1 MRIFFSG
8 VAKSGR
14 DKLQE
19 GFLEICKKNG
29 KTTRVFNIGDMMFE
43 KAKKIG
49 LNIEFA
55 KILEI
60 PESTLKS
67 LRSAVF
73 EEIINSKL
81 KEDVI
86 LINSHSSFWWK
97 NGPMHAFELHYLKL
111 LKPDVYVTV
120 VDDPTKIIKRIEE
133 DKHWGKGVISLE
145 ELAIWQE
152 LEVYTTEILAELQ
165 GKKHFVVYSFFDPK
179 HFFDL
184 LFSKKKIAY
193 ISFPITHIS
202 KQSKQ
207 KLEEFLKEISKF
219 VTPIIPAELKQSK
232 KEKLNKK
239 IIALLNNQLV
249 RRDFRFI
256 KQSDFVIVYLPEL
269 IYSSGVDAE
278 INYAHSI
285 NKKIFIVFP
294 KKKVSPFVNYYA
306 DKVFYSTKEL
316 INYLGAV
323 C

>member
-1 MRIFFSG
+1 MKIFFTG

-29 KTTRVFNIGDMMFE
+29 KTTRVFNVGDMMFE

-49 LNIEFA
+49 LNVEFA
-55 KILEI
+55 KVLEI

-73 EEIINSKL
+73 EEIINSNP

-97 NGPMHAFELHYLKL
+97 NGPMHAFELHYLNL
-111 LKPDVYVTV
+111 IKPDVYVTV
-120 VDDPTKIIKRIEE
+120 VDEPTAIIKRIEE

-152 LEVYTTEILAELQ
+152 LEIYTTEILAELQ
-165 GKKHFVVYSFFDPK
+165 DKKHFVVYSSIKPEYFY
-179 HFFDL
+179 DL

-193 ISFPITHIS
+193 TSFPMTHVS
-202 KQSKQ
+202 KESK
-207 KLEEFLKEISKF
+207 KKIEEFLEEISNY
-219 VTPIIPAELKQSK
+219 VTPIIPSESKPKITNLSK
-232 KEKLNKK
+232 KVTN
-239 IIALLNNQLV
+239 LLNNQLV

-256 KQSDFVIVYLPEL
+256 KQSDYVIVYLPEL
-269 IYSSGVDAE
+269 VYSSGVDAE

-285 NKKIFIVFP
+285 NKKVFIVFP

-316 INYLGAV
+316 IKYLGAV